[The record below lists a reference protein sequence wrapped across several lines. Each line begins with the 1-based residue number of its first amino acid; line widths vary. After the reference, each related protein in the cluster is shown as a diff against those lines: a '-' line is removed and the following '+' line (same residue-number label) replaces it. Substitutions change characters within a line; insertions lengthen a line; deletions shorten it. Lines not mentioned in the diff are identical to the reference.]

1 MIATLVSSA
10 YIGRNWSNCACT
22 TSDRCEGK
30 YIVLL
35 LPDWSGEERKFFF
48 LNQSLRRCLG
58 KTIYSKADKGRYNS
72 DYLRPSF
79 RFPPRETSD
88 YVSNNSQHTLRF
100 NFIPVQFSFSNILYS
115 SSVSYTRFNVQ
126 AQINKPLKMKEG

>member
-1 MIATLVSSA
+1 MVTLVSSA
-10 YIGRNWSNCACT
+10 YIGRNWSNSACV

-35 LPDWSGEERKFFF
+35 LPNWSGKERKSFFSEPVTE
-48 LNQSLRRCLG
+48 QCLG

-79 RFPPRETSD
+79 RFPPRDTSD

-126 AQINKPLKMKEG
+126 AQINKPLKMKQG